1 MSGECYLTQEGYEK
15 LIKELDY
22 LKTTRRREIAQAIA
36 QARAFGD
43 LKENAEYAA
52 AKDDQAHNE
61 KRISD
66 LESKLSQVRIIDNEN
81 MKSDEVLIGA
91 AVLLKDMDTDEELKY
106 TLVSEMEANYE
117 EGKISIASPVGKALL
132 NHKVGQVVDIQI
144 PAGTLRYKILQ
155 ISR

>member
-1 MSGECYLTQEGYEK
+1 MSGEYYFTQEGYEK
-15 LIKELDY
+15 LIKELEH
-22 LKTTRRREIAQAIA
+22 LKTTRRREIAKEIA
-36 QARAFGD
+36 KARSFGD

-66 LESKLSQVRIIDNEN
+66 LEIKLSQARIIDNEN

-91 AVLLKDMDTDEELKY
+91 TVLLKDMDTDEELKY

-132 NHKVGQVVDIQI
+132 NHKVGQVVDINI
-144 PAGTLRYKILQ
+144 PAGVLRYKVLQ